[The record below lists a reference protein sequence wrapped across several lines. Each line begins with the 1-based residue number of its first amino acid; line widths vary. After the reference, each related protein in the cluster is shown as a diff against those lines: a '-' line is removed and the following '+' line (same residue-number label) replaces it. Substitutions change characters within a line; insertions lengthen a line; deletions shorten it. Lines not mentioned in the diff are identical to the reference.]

1 MQEALSRVLFALA
14 LLGGSG
20 RAAAAECGA
29 NKPWVLVDVPEAVG
43 SVAVLSQ
50 LRVGLDARGIDACAP
65 GAHART
71 EPIARVALKA
81 PESKRVAIDVVAED
95 ALTAKRVSRELDL
108 AALPRDAWPLAI
120 ALAIDEILRASWA
133 ELALESAPPPKR
145 PVPIE
150 VRDTVRDSLAPEP
163 LERSAPAMALGTA
176 IVGEAFSGGQRH
188 IGVDA
193 RAGVWLLPRL
203 ALSVLLGLRDG
214 LSVSAERGEITS
226 TVLVGG
232 LGLAFTPTEPA
243 ADLGVDLLSR
253 VEASR
258 IEFQA
263 EAERGATGSRDAAV
277 AVVAE
282 AGAGAWWSPAERLRV
297 GAEVLGGVP
306 LVAVSATEDGAPV
319 AGASGAAVSVA
330 ASLMGVF

>member
-1 MQEALSRVLFALA
+1 MQEALSRVVLA
-14 LLGGSG
+14 LVLFGAPA
-20 RAAAAECGA
+20 RAAECGA
-29 NKPWVLVDVPEAVG
+29 DKPWVEVDVPASLGAAAV
-43 SVAVLSQ
+43 VRQ
-50 LRVGLDARGIDACAP
+50 LRAGLDARGIDTCAP
-65 GAHART
+65 GTYAKS

-81 PESKRVAIDVVAED
+81 PDAGRVAIDVVAED

-108 AALPRDAWPLAI
+108 GALPRDAWPLAI
-120 ALAIDEILRASWA
+120 ALAIDELLRASWA
-133 ELALESAPPPKR
+133 ELALESAPPPRR

-163 LERSAPAMALGTA
+163 AARSAPDLSLGTA
-176 IVGEAFSGGQRH
+176 IVAEAFGGGQRQ

-203 ALSVLLGLRDG
+203 ALSVLVGLRDG
-214 LSVSAERGEITS
+214 LSASADHGEITS
-226 TVLVGG
+226 TVLVAG
-232 LGLAFTPTEPA
+232 LGAALTPTDEA
-243 ADLGVDLLSR
+243 AELGVDLLLR

-263 EAERGATGSRDAAV
+263 EAERGAEASRDAAV
-277 AVVAE
+277 AVVTE

-306 LVAVSATEDGAPV
+306 LVAVSATEDGEPV
-319 AGASGAAVSVA
+319 AGARGFALSVG